1 MNVTSIKGFDT
12 LSMLMSVFFDGYVLI
27 ANTSKVE
34 SSKMKQMSLSNFR
47 INVLIFIFIFPP
59 FNKKRGDTQLNVPN
73 NIT

>member
-12 LSMLMSVFFDGYVLI
+12 LSMLMSVFFDGYILI

-59 FNKKRGDTQLNVPN
+59 FNKKRDDTQLNVPN
-73 NIT
+73 NII